1 MFPEPFDSRSEALPA
16 KRWEQG
22 YGDENDPLSWTNNA
36 LYTILS
42 VICAMQIMS
51 ATHADTYINALMN
64 TRDLSSGSTSEI
76 NMGGTQATYLVVS
89 ISYGSVRAS
98 LTA

>member
-1 MFPEPFDSRSEALPA
+1 MLFSARIS
-16 KRWEQG
+16 
-22 YGDENDPLSWTNNA
+22 GDCLIKKYIVYVYA

-42 VICAMQIMS
+42 VICAMRIMS
-51 ATHADTYINALMN
+51 ATHADTCINALMN

-76 NMGGTQATYLVVS
+76 NMGGTQATYLVDS
-89 ISYGSVRAS
+89 RSYGSARAS